1 MTTGPGPRISDADRE
16 AAAAR
21 LREHYAQGRL
31 TLEEFHRRLDAVFDA
46 TTQSQLT
53 AIARDLPRN
62 ESPVPLPSTGT
73 GGGRERA
80 RQQHRP
86 GSRARP
92 DVIPVIIAVL
102 AAWLLVSRLH
112 LGIFTWPGRIALF
125 LMIFAAI
132 RWLIRFLWGLGRG
145 AGPMGGGRR

>member
-1 MTTGPGPRISDADRE
+1 
-16 AAAAR
+16 
-21 LREHYAQGRL
+21 
-31 TLEEFHRRLDAVFDA
+31 V
-46 TTQSQLT
+46 
-53 AIARDLPRN
+53 
-62 ESPVPLPSTGT
+62 V
-73 GGGRERA
+73 
-80 RQQHRP
+80 
-86 GSRARP
+86 
-92 DVIPVIIAVL
+92 